1 MSTSSDDESAAP
13 EDAAATG
20 VEPVA
25 DSETGTSSDTD
36 TTQPDTT
43 QPDTTQPDAPQ
54 ADARR
59 WIRVLA
65 RCAAA
70 VAAIAVVAG
79 AGYAGWSLFDQ
90 HRRDSSAAQALD
102 AASAF
107 AVTLTT
113 ADPSTV
119 DDKVRAV
126 IDGSTGDFH
135 DRYTK
140 SSAQLRKLLID
151 NAVTTRGTVLDI
163 AVKSAQASQ
172 VEVLLVVSQS
182 VSNSSVPDAG
192 SDLVPVAITMEEVDG
207 RWLASEVVVF
217 GAEQ

>member
-20 VEPVA
+20 AEPVA

-43 QPDTTQPDAPQ
+43 QPD
-54 ADARR
+54 ARR
-59 WIRVLA
+59 WIRVLV

-151 NAVTTRGTVLDI
+151 NAVTTRGTVLDS